1 MGTCARPTRYNRG
14 EPYNISPVSPTRS
27 LKQYLLLYA
36 IGFLAL
42 VTVAGGM
49 GAYALYFWHQS
60 SKETLRLNSMMQQVQ
75 EMRGSL
81 YLQLKEVFDSIF
93 LADPDAIKQYH
104 EFEQRIQ
111 THLNRLDTTAR
122 GADERAAINGLR
134 KSYQGVRDVGASILR
149 ADPNMPM
156 KDKQRVLN
164 TELEL
169 NGINNHEEAIKKI
182 EALIALQQARL
193 DERLTNLNRLVP
205 MLLALPFLLAL
216 VLLIFSRYFL
226 QRAVVAPLA
235 TMEGATAKISA
246 GQLDE
251 RVPLY
256 GPSELRSLAEKI
268 NTMAS
273 DLAHSRQ
280 SLLRAEKQATLGSL
294 VPVLAHNIRNPIA
307 AIRATA
313 QVINDPALSAETKE
327 DIAGIIDT
335 TDRLERWTRTLLSY
349 LHPMQPQFSEVDLRK
364 MLASVLALCRVRIE
378 HKKLRVALDIDANLT
393 TISVDIELL
402 EQALQGLIVNA
413 IEASPV
419 QGRLTLRA
427 MSSVESVTIHIL
439 DDGPGMPFSPM
450 DTGFAPGPTTKRYGT
465 GLGIPF
471 ALRVID
477 EHGGAVKFSPREP
490 NGTDVLLILPKRHPS
505 KLTNDASESI

>member
-1 MGTCARPTRYNRG
+1 MSKTRP
-14 EPYNISPVSPTRS
+14 
-27 LKQYLLLYA
+27 LKQYLLFYA

-42 VTVAGGM
+42 VTVAGGL
-49 GAYALYFWHQS
+49 GAYALYYWHES

-93 LADPDAIKQYH
+93 LADPDAIKEYH
-104 EFEQRIQ
+104 EYEQRIQ
-111 THLNRLDTTAR
+111 THLNRLDNIAR
-122 GADERAAINGLR
+122 GPGERAAINGLR
-134 KSYQGVRDVGASILR
+134 RSYQGVRDVGSSILR

-156 KDKQRVLN
+156 RDKQRVLN

-182 EALIALQQARL
+182 ESLLRMQQTQLDNRL
-193 DERLTNLNRLVP
+193 SKLNQLVP

-216 VLLIFSRYFL
+216 GLLIFSRYFL

-235 TMEGATAKISA
+235 TMENATAKIST
-246 GQLDE
+246 GQLDQ

-268 NTMAS
+268 NAMAS
-273 DLAHSRQ
+273 DLAQGRQ

-335 TDRLERWTRTLLSY
+335 TDRLERWTRALLSY
-349 LHPMQPQFSEVDLRK
+349 LHPMKPQFTTVEVGKLLENVLDL
-364 MLASVLALCRVRIE
+364 CHVRIQSKQLNVDSE
-378 HKKLRVALDIDANLT
+378 IAANIST
-393 TISVDIELL
+393 VSVDVELM

-413 IEASPV
+413 IEASPPHS
-419 QGRLTLRA
+419 RLMLRVTGTA
-427 MSSVESVTIHIL
+427 ESIAICIGDEGH
-439 DDGPGMPFSPM
+439 GMPFSPT
-450 DTGFAPGPTTKRYGT
+450 DTGLAPGPTTKRFGT

-471 ALRVID
+471 ALRVVD
-477 EHGGAVKFSPREP
+477 EHGGAVKFNARQP
-490 NGTDVLLILPKRHPS
+490 NGTEVIVTLPTRHAENKSNDV
-505 KLTNDASESI
+505 A

>member
-1 MGTCARPTRYNRG
+1 MSKSRP
-14 EPYNISPVSPTRS
+14 
-27 LKQYLLLYA
+27 LKQYLLIYTV
-36 IGFLAL
+36 GFLAL
-42 VTVAGGM
+42 VIVAGGM
-49 GAYALYFWHQS
+49 GGYALYFWHAS
-60 SKETLRLNSMMQQVQ
+60 SKETLRLNSMMQQAQ

-93 LADPDAIKQYH
+93 LADPDAIKKYH

-111 THLNRLDTTAR
+111 MHLNRLDNIAR

-134 KSYQGVRDVGASILR
+134 RSYQGVRDVGASILR
-149 ADPNMPM
+149 ADANMPM
-156 KDKQRVLN
+156 KDKQRLLN

-182 EALIALQQARL
+182 ELLISLQQERL

-205 MLLALPFLLAL
+205 ALLALPFLLA
-216 VLLIFSRYFL
+216 VGLLIFSRYFL

-235 TMEGATAKISA
+235 TMEGATAKIST
-246 GQLDE
+246 GQLDQ

-268 NTMAS
+268 NAMAS
-273 DLAHSRQ
+273 DLAQSRQ

-327 DIAGIIDT
+327 DIAGIIAT

-349 LHPMQPQFSEVDLRK
+349 LHPMKPQFANIEVKKL
-364 MLASVLALCRVRIE
+364 LENVLELCRVRIQSKQLHVDTE
-378 HKKLRVALDIDANLT
+378 IEADISTVAID
-393 TISVDIELL
+393 VELM

-413 IEASPV
+413 IEASPA
-419 QGRLTLRA
+419 QGRLTLHVA
-427 MSSVESVTIHIL
+427 STPESVIIRIGDEGH
-439 DDGPGMPFSPM
+439 GMPFSPT
-450 DTGFAPGPTTKRYGT
+450 DTGLAPGPTTKRYGT

-477 EHGGAVKFSPREP
+477 EHGGAVKFNSRQPS
-490 NGTDVLLILPKRHPS
+490 GTEVMVTLPKRHS
-505 KLTNDASESI
+505 ENETNDVAESI

>member
-1 MGTCARPTRYNRG
+1 M
-14 EPYNISPVSPTRS
+14 SPTRS

-42 VTVAGGM
+42 VTVAGGL

-81 YLQLKEVFDSIF
+81 YLQLKEVFDAIF

-111 THLNRLDTTAR
+111 IHLNRLDNIAR
-122 GADERAAINGLR
+122 GADERAAISGLR

-156 KDKQRVLN
+156 RDKQRVLN
-164 TELEL
+164 TELEVH
-169 NGINNHEEAIKKI
+169 GINNHEEAIKKI
-182 EALIALQQARL
+182 ESLLRLQQTQL
-193 DERLTNLNRLVP
+193 DNRLAKMNQLVP
-205 MLLALPFLLAL
+205 TLLALPFLLAL
-216 VLLIFSRYFL
+216 GLLIFSRYFL

-235 TMEGATAKISA
+235 TMENATSKISA
-246 GQLDE
+246 GQLNE

-273 DLAHSRQ
+273 DLAQSRQ

-313 QVINDPALSAETKE
+313 QVMNDPALSDETKE
-327 DIAGIIDT
+327 DIEGIIST
-335 TDRLERWTRTLLSY
+335 TDRLERWTRSLLSY
-349 LHPMQPQFSEVDLRK
+349 LHPMKPQFANVDLK
-364 MLASVLALCRVRIE
+364 KLLENVLNLCRVRIDSKQLHVDWE
-378 HKKLRVALDIDANLT
+378 FDSSIGSIAID
-393 TISVDIELL
+393 VELM
-402 EQALQGLIVNA
+402 EQALQGLFMNA
-413 IEASPV
+413 IEASTAK
-419 QGRLTLRA
+419 GRLRLRA
-427 MSSVESVTIHIL
+427 LSSSENVTIHIA
-439 DDGPGMPFSPM
+439 DDGPGMPFSPA
-450 DTGFAPGPTTKRYGT
+450 DTGLAPGPTTKRFGT

-477 EHGGAVKFSPREP
+477 EHGGAVKFNSREP
-490 NGTDVLLILPKRHPS
+490 NGTEVVVTLPKRQPAHA
-505 KLTNDASESI
+505 LNDVTESN

>member
-1 MGTCARPTRYNRG
+1 MNGGHARP
-14 EPYNISPVSPTRS
+14 PYTLQYKRPVKTFPVSPTRS

-36 IGFLAL
+36 VGFLAL
-42 VTVAGGM
+42 VTVAGGL

-93 LADPDAIKQYH
+93 LADLDAVKQFY

-111 THLNRLDTTAR
+111 THLNRLDTIAR
-122 GADERAAINGLR
+122 GTEEREAIDGLR
-134 KSYQGVRDVGASILR
+134 RSYQSVRDVGASILR

-156 KDKQRVLN
+156 RDKQRVLN

-169 NGINNHEEAIKKI
+169 NGIYNHEEAIKKI
-182 EALIALQQARL
+182 EALIALQQSRL

-205 MLLALPFLLAL
+205 LLLALPFLLAL
-216 VLLIFSRYFL
+216 GLLIFSRYFL

-246 GQLDE
+246 GQMDE

-256 GPSELRSLAEKI
+256 GPRELRSLAEKI

-273 DLAHSRQ
+273 DLAQSRQ

-335 TDRLERWTRTLLSY
+335 TDRLERWTRSLLSY
-349 LHPMQPQFSEVDLRK
+349 LHPMKPQFSDANLPKLLEGI
-364 MLASVLALCRVRIE
+364 LALCRLRIDQ
-378 HKKLRVALDIDANLT
+378 KQLRSTTEIDAKFS
-393 TISVDIELL
+393 TIAIDIELM
-402 EQALQGLIVNA
+402 EQALQGIIVNA
-413 IEASPV
+413 IEASPA
-419 QGRLTLRA
+419 QGSLTLR
-427 MSSVESVTIHIL
+427 VLESHHKITIHIS
-439 DDGPGMPFSPM
+439 DEGPGMPFSPM
-450 DTGFAPGPTTKRYGT
+450 DTGLSPGPTTKRYGT

-477 EHGGAVKFSPREP
+477 EHGGTVEFTPRKP
-490 NGTDVLLILPKRHPS
+490 TGTEVIVMLPKHRS
-505 KLTNDASESI
+505 SNAAESN

>member
-1 MGTCARPTRYNRG
+1 MSKPRP
-14 EPYNISPVSPTRS
+14 

-42 VTVAGGM
+42 VTVAGGL

-75 EMRGSL
+75 ETRGSL

-93 LADPDAIKQYH
+93 LADPDAVKQFH

-111 THLNRLDTTAR
+111 THLNRLDAIAH

-156 KDKQRVLN
+156 RDKQRVLN

-182 EALIALQQARL
+182 ESLLRLQQTQLDNRL
-193 DERLTNLNRLVP
+193 SKLNQLVP

-216 VLLIFSRYFL
+216 GLLIFSRYFL

-235 TMEGATAKISA
+235 AMEIATAKIST
-246 GQLDE
+246 GQLGE
-251 RVPLY
+251 RVPSY

-273 DLAHSRQ
+273 DLAQSQQ

-313 QVINDPALSAETKE
+313 QVMNDPMLSEETKE
-327 DIAGIIDT
+327 DIAGIIRT

-349 LHPMQPQFSEVDLRK
+349 LHPMKPQFANVDLNK
-364 MLASVLALCRVRIE
+364 LLENVLILCRVRIE
-378 HKKLRVALDIDANLT
+378 DKQLN
-393 TISVDIELL
+393 VDKDFDSNVESIAVDVELM

-413 IEASPV
+413 IEASPSK
-419 QGRLTLRA
+419 GTLSVRTA
-427 MSSVESVTIHIL
+427 SSPQSVSIHIS
-439 DDGPGMPFSPM
+439 DEGPGMPFSPM
-450 DTGFAPGPTTKRYGT
+450 DTGLAPGPTTKRFGT

-471 ALRVID
+471 SLRVID
-477 EHGGAVKFSPREP
+477 EHDGTIKFNSRKP
-490 NGTDVLLILPKRHPS
+490 NGTEVMVTLPKRQP
-505 KLTNDASESI
+505 TNALNDVTESI